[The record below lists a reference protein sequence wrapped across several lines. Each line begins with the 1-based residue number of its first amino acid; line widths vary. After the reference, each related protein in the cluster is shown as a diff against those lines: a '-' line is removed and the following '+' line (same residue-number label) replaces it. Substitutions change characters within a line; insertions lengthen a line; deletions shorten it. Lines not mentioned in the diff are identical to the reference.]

1 MAIRR
6 SSVAIRR
13 SSLAST
19 CSFARMNWVSPFA
32 WITKTPFGSARHP
45 LPVYAMDLPM
55 CCDMD
60 ETMPLCSGAVS
71 GAVSASS
78 PSDASARG
86 AFFAAGLATGLA
98 TGLAAGAG
106 TVSFAGPTPPR
117 PVGASFSVD
126 LGHVPV
132 SWQGRMGLPS
142 ASGCV
147 TCASGVVV

>member
-1 MAIRR
+1 
-6 SSVAIRR
+6 
-13 SSLAST
+13 
-19 CSFARMNWVSPFA
+19 
-32 WITKTPFGSARHP
+32 
-45 LPVYAMDLPM
+45 MDLPM

-78 PSDASARG
+78 LVDASARG
-86 AFFAAGLATGLA
+86 SFFAAGLA

-132 SWQGRMGLPS
+132 SWHGRMGLPS

>member
-1 MAIRR
+1 
-6 SSVAIRR
+6 
-13 SSLAST
+13 
-19 CSFARMNWVSPFA
+19 MNWVSPFA
-32 WITKTPFGSARHP
+32 WITKTPLGSARHP
-45 LPVYAMDLPM
+45 LPVYDMDLPM

-60 ETMPLCSGAVS
+60 ETMPLCSGAV
-71 GAVSASS
+71 
-78 PSDASARG
+78 ASARG
-86 AFFAAGLATGLA
+86 AFFAAGLAI
-98 TGLAAGAG
+98 GLAAGAG

-132 SWQGRMGLPS
+132 SWQGRIGLPS